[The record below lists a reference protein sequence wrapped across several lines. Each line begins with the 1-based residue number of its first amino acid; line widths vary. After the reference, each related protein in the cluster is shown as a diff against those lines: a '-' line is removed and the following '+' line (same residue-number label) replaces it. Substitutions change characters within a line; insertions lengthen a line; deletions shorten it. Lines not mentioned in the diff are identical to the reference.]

1 MFFKNTLFPGFWY
14 NFTVMTSGEKCE
26 LFSIIKKKCKTYLI
40 SQEMR
45 AQELGISSIILWANE
60 MASL

>member
-45 AQELGISSIILWANE
+45 AQELGISSIIL
-60 MASL
+60 